1 MNDYISLLRKNR
13 AYRLLWLGA
22 VASYMGDWFN
32 LIASADLIA
41 SLTDSGAA
49 ISFLFLARFLPSF
62 VLSPFAGVL
71 ADRFNRKYLMVGTDI
86 ARAGIVL
93 CFLFVRSAEQ
103 IWLLY
108 TLTVLQFAL
117 SAVFIPAKSAVL
129 ANIVDDKD
137 LVTANALDSTTW
149 SLMLAVGALLGGIV
163 TAGFGTNVAFVADAA
178 TFVVA
183 GILIAMIRAPGSS
196 YSGEEAAG
204 GGFLE
209 FIDGLRYLKGLPFI
223 LALALVKAGGSLV
236 WGATNVIE
244 VEFANEIFP
253 IGGDGATTLGIIYAI
268 TGIGTG
274 LGPILMRRW
283 LTDAQPRLRLG
294 ILIGY
299 LCATVGIALVGI
311 APTFA
316 VLGVGTFLRTWGTG
330 TLWVFSSALLQ
341 LNVADRVRGRVF
353 AFEFAMLTLTQSISI
368 LYAGQAIDRLGWS
381 IRAVTLSTAVV
392 GVGVSLVWTV
402 IILRWRRKEGQ
413 LAHSL

>member
-1 MNDYISLLRKNR
+1 MQDYINLLRKNA

-32 LIASADLIA
+32 LIASADLIN

-49 ISFLFLARFLPSF
+49 ISYLFLARFLPSF
-62 VLSPFAGVL
+62 VLSPFAGVF
-71 ADRFNRKYLMVGTDI
+71 ADRFNRKKLMIGADL

-93 CFLFVRSAEQ
+93 CFLLIRSADQ

-108 TLTVLQFAL
+108 FLTVAQFSF
-117 SAVFIPAKSAVL
+117 SAIFIPAKSAVL
-129 ANIVDDKD
+129 ANIVDDED

-149 SLMLAVGALLGGIV
+149 SMMLAVGSLLGGIV
-163 TAGFGTNVAFVADAA
+163 TAGFGTTTAFIMDALTFVAAA
-178 TFVVA
+178 
-183 GILIAMIRAPGSS
+183 ILVLRIQAPGRSFS
-196 YSGEEAAG
+196 AESLPTQ

-253 IGGDGATTLGIIYAI
+253 INGDGATTLGIIYAI

-274 LGPILMRRW
+274 LGPIFMRRW

-299 LCATVGIALVGI
+299 VCATLGIALVGV

-316 VLGVGTFLRTWGTG
+316 VLGIGTFLRTWGTG
-330 TLWVFSSALLQ
+330 TMWVFSSALLQ
-341 LNVADRVRGRVF
+341 LSVADKVRGRVF

-381 IRAVTLSTAVV
+381 IRTVTLSTAAV
-392 GVGVSLVWTV
+392 GVLISLLWAVV
-402 IILRWRRKEGQ
+402 ITRQHQQSVQR
-413 LAHSL
+413 